1 MDEEQEIL
9 QSSLEQ
15 SDKISIGSFFGSPIG
30 GLANR
35 AISQSNT
42 SLKSSITNRNLI
54 ATLQASIQLL
64 RGQLQQITNY
74 VLVDQQERKQILQQ
88 RETEAFEIEDAI
100 QKGIIGQSR
109 NLEDAQPFFP
119 ENRFSQ
125 GLSAGM
131 LSIGDP

>member
-9 QSSLEQ
+9 QSSIAQ
-15 SDKISIGSFFGSPIG
+15 GDKISIDSFFGSPIG

-54 ATLQASIQLL
+54 ATLQASIELL

-74 VLVDQQERKQILQQ
+74 VLVDQQERKQILKQI
-88 RETEAFEIEDAI
+88 ETEAFE
-100 QKGIIGQSR
+100 R
-109 NLEDAQPFFP
+109 
-119 ENRFSQ
+119 
-125 GLSAGM
+125 
-131 LSIGDP
+131 